1 MIWEPSLK
9 LIDVTLKSSSSI
21 VCSYMG
27 DFTGTHNGAAQEIL
41 LIKTGGLIEL
51 YAIDVVG
58 SDSSTRTTEDA
69 DDEEQVISLRLM
81 ARLETRSI
89 LRQAVPI
96 RLTGSKRDAVGIVSD
111 SGALSVIDFSASDIA
126 SGNSTTASVV
136 LTPKL
141 LHCPTY
147 GNTGCRRGTPG
158 QYLAVDPKGR
168 ALLVAAVEK
177 RKLIYVLNRD
187 STNQSVM
194 ASPLEAHRPRTITW
208 AVVGVDNGYENPI
221 FASLETQYPE
231 YIPPSSPLEVL
242 ESTADDD
249 EDVDDVAN
257 IDDRDEGDTA
267 IPEGAGGQWAR
278 MVRDMKQVPDRQ
290 VSYYELDLGL
300 NHVTRKWATTVSPT
314 ATCLAAVPG
323 GGDGPGG
330 VLVGSED
337 FIEYVHDT
345 RSSSSSAT
353 SKDLGRMIVAIPR
366 RKLHPSNKGILIQSI
381 VVQRQKR
388 YKFFALA
395 QSELGDLYKLTLQLD
410 PENKDIVTGMTIT
423 VLDTIPVASSLNISK
438 FGMLFCAA
446 EFGNSTLYQFERIDV
461 EEDEHAVVCTSETTL
476 DQALKEGMYTTSL
489 AVSAAPTF
497 EPGYLKNLLPLAKLE
512 SCSLSPALNI
522 LVGELVGT
530 EMSPQL
536 YIPCGR
542 GSQSSLQVLR
552 HGIAVN
558 ELAVSDLPGT
568 PGAIFT
574 IGGGSKQEDRYI
586 VISFADATLFLEISA
601 NGVEEV
607 ADAAA
612 AGFITNAPTLA
623 CGTLGHH
630 QVMGTSSSTF
640 GIVQVH
646 PEGVRHIH
654 QGRANEWRCAG
665 LKKFEH
671 GCVNQFQILVSYRF
685 SGEVIYFELEEASGN
700 LVEVATVDVGD
711 GSEITCVDLD
721 NVPRGRTRCLFA
733 AVGCRDGTVRI
744 LSLVPAGTGSR
755 GGGILSQKS
764 MTSCPTR
771 PHSVCLVS
779 TPDASE
785 MILRIGLEDG
795 TALRFDVDPITGQ
808 ILSSGAPSKRLL
820 GARPVRVIRS
830 KLQGKACTLLLSS
843 RPWISMGAGREGR
856 QGGVDAMTAPLSY
869 APLDHAHPINSA
881 AIGGEGIIATVGNTM
896 RILSVDAASASS
908 AVNSSNMSK
917 DGVFHSNSIELR
929 YTPRQQCL
937 VGGRYLA
944 IVEAD
949 ILEYGYEEKKSM
961 GFDPETAGKKV
972 KQVTTKKED
981 EDAMDMDMDDDEQQ
995 EKKKESER
1003 NEEDEEDADNANVR
1017 ATPIRGP
1024 VPPTGTSWSSCI
1036 RIIDPI
1042 TATTLSS
1049 PIELEKN
1056 EAALCCCNVHFLSRG
1071 NESLLA
1077 IGSVTNFNVGSQ
1089 SFSAAHISLYRMVG
1103 ERLQLLH
1110 KTKAEAPVTAVA
1122 AFQGRLLAAVGRT
1135 LRLYEMGKKQLLRK
1149 CELRSVFPTMIKTL
1163 NCASERVFVGDLMQG
1178 MYVLKYHT
1186 ASNKFVV
1193 LAKDLAPRCITS
1205 VELLDFH
1212 TVAVGDKLGN
1222 LVVLRI
1228 PKGAGS
1234 SGVDAAQASRAL
1246 WDTSLDARAPKLEV
1260 LCNYYIGE
1268 IITGMTRASLVTGG
1282 AEALLYV
1289 TITGRIGALSPI
1301 QSREAVDFLERL
1313 EQNIRL
1319 TYKEVPRWT
1328 GRDPLAYRSYYSPV
1342 KHVVDGSL
1350 CESYETLPLDVQK
1363 KIAEELD
1370 RTVVEVKKKMED
1382 IRNLLL

>member
-21 VCSYMG
+21 ICSYMG

-41 LIKTGGLIEL
+41 LIKTGGLVEL
-51 YAIDVVG
+51 YAIDVV
-58 SDSSTRTTEDA
+58 SSSTKEDA
-69 DDEEQVISLRLM
+69 EEEEEEEQMVSLRLM
-81 ARLETRSI
+81 ARVETRSI

-111 SGALSVIDFSASDIA
+111 SGALSVIDFSTSDEA
-126 SGNSTTASVV
+126 GGNNVIV
-136 LTPKL
+136 TPKL

-158 QYLAVDPKGR
+158 QYLAADPKGR

-187 STNQSVM
+187 STNQSVL

-231 YIPPSSPLEVL
+231 YIPPSSPLDVL
-242 ESTADDD
+242 ETTLDEEDVEDTTNDDD
-249 EDVDDVAN
+249 RNTEDASAA
-257 IDDRDEGDTA
+257 EG
-267 IPEGAGGQWAR
+267 GGQWAR
-278 MVRDMKQVPDRQ
+278 MIREMKQVPDKQ

-300 NHVTRKWATTVSPT
+300 NHVTRKWATVVSPT

-345 RSSSSSAT
+345 RSTNA
-353 SKDLGRMIVAIPR
+353 KMIVAIPR
-366 RKLHPSNKGILIQSI
+366 RKLHPASKGILIQSI

-410 PENKDIVTGMTIT
+410 PENKDIVTGMTIA

-461 EEDEHAVVCTSETTL
+461 EVEESAVLCTSESTAVAVK
-476 DQALKEGMYTTSL
+476 DGIYTTSL
-489 AVSAAPTF
+489 AASVAPTF
-497 EPGYLKNLLPLAKLE
+497 DPGYLKNLLPLAKLE

-630 QVMGTSSSTF
+630 QSMGTSSSTL

-721 NVPRGRTRCLFA
+721 DVPRGRTRCLFA

-744 LSLVPAGTGSR
+744 LSLVPAGSGSR

-795 TALRFDVDPITGQ
+795 TALRFDVDPVTGQ
-808 ILSSGAPSKRLL
+808 ILSSGSPSKRLL

-908 AVNSSNMSK
+908 AVNSSSMSK

-937 VGGRYLA
+937 LGGRYLA

-949 ILEYGYEEKKSM
+949 VLEYGYEEKKSM
-961 GFDPETAGKKV
+961 GFDPEKVGKKV

-981 EDAMDMDMDDDEQQ
+981 EDAMDMDMDDDEHQ
-995 EKKKESER
+995 EKKNDSER
-1003 NEEDEEDADNANVR
+1003 NEEYEEDADNTNVR
-1017 ATPIRGP
+1017 TTPIRGP
-1024 VPPTGTSWSSCI
+1024 VPPIGTSWSSCI
-1036 RIIDPI
+1036 RIIDPV

-1049 PIELEKN
+1049 PLELEKN

-1077 IGSVTNFNVGSQ
+1077 VGSVTNFNIGTQ
-1089 SFSAAHISLYRMVG
+1089 HFSTAHISLYRMVG

-1110 KTKAEAPVTAVA
+1110 KTKTEAPVTALA
-1122 AFQGRLLAAVGRT
+1122 SFQGRLLAAVGRT
-1135 LRLYEMGKKQLLRK
+1135 LRLYEMGKRQLLRK

-1163 NCASERVFVGDLMQG
+1163 NCVSERAFVGDLMQG

-1193 LAKDLAPRCITS
+1193 LAKDLTPRCITS

-1222 LVVLRI
+1222 LSVLRI

-1234 SGVDAAQASRAL
+1234 SGVDATQASRAL

-1260 LCNYYIGE
+1260 LCNYYVGE
-1268 IITGMTRASLVTGG
+1268 IITGMTRGSLVTGG

-1289 TITGRIGALSPI
+1289 TITGRIGALCPI
-1301 QSREAVDFLERL
+1301 QSREVVDFLERL
-1313 EQNIRL
+1313 EQHIRL

-1350 CESYETLPLDVQK
+1350 CESYETLPLEVQK

-1370 RTVVEVKKKMED
+1370 RTIVEVKKKLED
-1382 IRNLLL
+1382 IRNILL